1 MRYELKDLRLFL
13 AIVQA
18 QNLSTGAERMH
29 MTASSASYRLKNL
42 EYTVGGALF
51 LRTPKG
57 MIPTAAGEVLTK
69 HAKKLLAEVE
79 TMHAELSHYA
89 SHLRGSIRLLANS
102 SALNSFIIPSVTRF
116 LTSNAGIDIDLKEK
130 ESLTISHAIVEGQ
143 ADIGVGADLEQLPGL
158 TRELYA
164 IDRLVCAVSADHPL
178 ANTKVVSFEN
188 VLAYDLVS
196 MDRSSSNYHFLANH
210 ARLAGIPMKT
220 RMHVH
225 NFSSILYM
233 VEAGVGAAIVPASVL
248 EEAERTRRVVAIPM
262 ADSWATRHLYLVR
275 AGASEQNGLVR
286 EFAQI
291 LLNDPQIVAARAGQH
306 Y

>member
-42 EYTVGGALF
+42 EYAVGSALF
-51 LRTPKG
+51 LRTSKG
-57 MIPTAAGEVLTK
+57 MIPTSAGEVLTK

-89 SHLRGSIRLLANS
+89 SNLRGSIRLLANS

-130 ESLTISHAIVEGQ
+130 ESLTISHAIVEGE

-158 TRELYA
+158 MRELYA
-164 IDRLVCAVSADHPL
+164 MDRLVCAVSPDHPL
-178 ANTKVVSFEN
+178 AGVNLVSFED

-196 MDRSSSNYHFLANH
+196 MDRSSSNFHFLANQ
-210 ARLAGIPMKT
+210 ARLTGKPMKT
-220 RMHVH
+220 RVHVH
-225 NFSSILYM
+225 NFSSTIYM
-233 VEAGVGAAIVPASVL
+233 VESGVGAAIVPASVV
-248 EEAERTRRVVAIPM
+248 AESERNGRVVSLAIS
-262 ADSWATRHLYLVR
+262 DSWAVRHLYLVR
-275 AGASEQNGLVR
+275 TVASEKNELVR

-291 LLNDPQIVAARAGQH
+291 LLNDPQIVAARMH
-306 Y
+306 